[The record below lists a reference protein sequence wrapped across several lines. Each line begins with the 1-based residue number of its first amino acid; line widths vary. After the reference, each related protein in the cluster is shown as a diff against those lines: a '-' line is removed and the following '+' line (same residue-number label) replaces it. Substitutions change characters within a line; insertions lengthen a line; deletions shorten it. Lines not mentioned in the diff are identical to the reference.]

1 MELEPLLMGKLD
13 PISVIE
19 GQSGFVW
26 IENMT
31 KPHLGIM
38 QVPALPNNHNV
49 VKRKRSKP
57 LTNYSNPI

>member
-1 MELEPLLMGKLD
+1 MGKLD